1 MIYDV
6 NSPQF
11 QQFLRAAAKR
21 QTDPQS
27 KKGKAGGKS
36 MTHKPAGAASTGL

>member
-11 QQFLRAAAKR
+11 QQFLRAHARRRDDVQRGGAK
-21 QTDPQS
+21 
-27 KKGKAGGKS
+27 GGKI
-36 MTHKPAGAASTGL
+36 MTHKPAGASSTGL